1 MLKVRE
7 KAEKDRALLNAGQK
21 QIEMTRTGNLVE
33 VAKETKPVDL
43 NEVLN
48 NADISDKGK
57 DLLRRVIGR

>member
-1 MLKVRE
+1 
-7 KAEKDRALLNAGQK
+7 
-21 QIEMTRTGNLVE
+21 MTATGNLVE